1 MKNFKTLFGMAAVA
15 LIAAA
20 CTNDVSEVLA
30 PEAPQQG
37 IPFVATLAPKSF
49 NATTRTLL
57 SENTD
62 GTISSAWQVGDEITL
77 RYGTDYATE
86 STATVTEVKEDGS
99 ATIEATL
106 ESGITDGDEV
116 LLWYAPGSFAD
127 QDGELSNKL
136 DHRFGSG
143 KFKVTGGVASL
154 DGSVTMKASGSIF
167 KFTLQDLGGNVLNV
181 KELTISTEGVE
192 RSSVTL
198 ASAASSFYVA
208 FDAFVAEDS
217 EVWFTATDESDNP
230 YIAKVTAT
238 KDVEAGY
245 YYQSTLKMA
254 TLGDLMNSDGSFSAG
269 AEDGKTPIGVIAY
282 LGNDATVESTEDGG
296 GHGLVMALENA
307 DGNVKWST
315 DTETWQFGESAAVT
329 NVEALLRTT
338 DVSGYTNTKT
348 LVEKTDAGDPEDL
361 FPAAYYAWN
370 YSEKHSS
377 AKAPAGTTGWF
388 LPSAQQWVKMMTGLG
403 GMSVSD
409 IKWLSWFD
417 NNHTAA
423 DNWEDALKKA
433 GEDNYDSMTDAYLWY
448 WSSSEYSQRIAVHV
462 GIDATH
468 TGGDYGFLV
477 DYDDKDRTSSLSRV
491 RSVLAF

>member
-57 SENTD
+57 TETD

-77 RYGTDYATE
+77 RYGDFFSPTTA
-86 STATVTEVKEDGS
+86 TATVEEVKDDGS

-106 ESGITDGDEV
+106 ESGITNGEEV
-116 LLWYAPGSFAD
+116 RLYYLPGSNRD
-127 QDGELSNKL
+127 QDGELSKKL
-136 DHRFGSG
+136 DNRWGSG
-143 KFKVTGGVASL
+143 KFTVTDGVASL
-154 DGSVTMKASGSIF
+154 DGSVKMEAAGSIF
-167 KFTLQDLGGNVLNV
+167 KFTLLDLNGD
-181 KELTISTEGVE
+181 ELKVSKFTISTAQFGEYGDIAIA
-192 RSSVTL
+192 SL
-198 ASAASSFYVA
+198 NSAASELYIGIDGDLSPIK
-208 FDAFVAEDS
+208 DT
-217 EVWFTATDESDNP
+217 EVWFTATDAAGNP

-254 TLGDLMNSDGSFSAG
+254 TLGDLMNSDGSFSAE
-269 AEDGKTPIGVIAY
+269 AETGKTPIGVIAY

-296 GHGLVMALENA
+296 GHGLVLALKNA
-307 DGNVKWST
+307 ASVVIWST
-315 DTETWQFGESAAVT
+315 NTTDLQFGESAAVT
-329 NVEALLRTT
+329 NLEALKRTT
-338 DVSGYTNTKT
+338 DVSGYSNTKT
-348 LVEKTDAGDPEDL
+348 LVEKDDAVNT
-361 FPAAYYAWN
+361 FPAAYKAKD
-370 YSEKHSS
+370 YS
-377 AKAPAGTTGWF
+377 AAAPEGTTGWF

-477 DYDDKDRTSSLSRV
+477 DYDDKDRMSRLSRV